1 MFASQNDRH
10 LLQSITAVGTVY
22 GKCHKTVGC
31 PSVRPSVPSTDSGS
45 GGRRLCCRG
54 WARVRSTCNN
64 HTSVIRMR
72 MIRAVGNA
80 APNSV
85 YVTVRCPSVRLPV
98 PSIDSSSDVQ
108 LVCRSPGA
116 GGGRYRSISSAP
128 ELSSGQ
134 RQCCDPRRIDA
145 DLLTEELSSVNSLAT
160 VSTFSGRSCL
170 EGFGTAGGRLGWQP
184 PHASGVDCIGGN
196 EHCAIM
202 RRTTDTTEDAHC
214 VCSRAYS
221 KRVPRTNCA
230 LRIKKCAPRIS
241 SGIYFLS
248 TC

>member
-1 MFASQNDRH
+1 MRERGDVYGVVIIASRGRMKETARSIDAATSLQAAERERERARSSELGRAGESWSLITAVASRRQFDRVLCRSLNDVAAGSIATHTQQQQRCPVKSPLPKLPQLFASQNDRH

-85 YVTVRCPSVRLPV
+85 YVTVRCPSVRPSACPV
-98 PSIDSSSDVQ
+98 D
-108 LVCRSPGA
+108 R
-116 GGGRYRSISSAP
+116 
-128 ELSSGQ
+128 
-134 RQCCDPRRIDA
+134 
-145 DLLTEELSSVNSLAT
+145 
-160 VSTFSGRSCL
+160 
-170 EGFGTAGGRLGWQP
+170 
-184 PHASGVDCIGGN
+184 
-196 EHCAIM
+196 
-202 RRTTDTTEDAHC
+202 
-214 VCSRAYS
+214 
-221 KRVPRTNCA
+221 
-230 LRIKKCAPRIS
+230 
-241 SGIYFLS
+241 
-248 TC
+248 